1 MPVFAVRQYFSL
13 VINPALRGFLA
24 TAVTETRFTGL
35 TDHFAMGA
43 GWVFTGVM
51 HTAHQISTTGQHF
64 GYVFYFHITELMASV
79 NQVGEEFIFGQYLF
93 ELTENDRCEGMS
105 VNDAA
110 RR

>member
-1 MPVFAVRQYFSL
+1 MPVFAIGQNFPLIS
-13 VINPALRGFLA
+13 NPAFGGFLA
-24 TAVTETRFTGL
+24 TAVTETGFTGL
-35 TDHFAMGA
+35 ANDFGVGA
-43 GWVFTGVM
+43 GFVLTGVM

-64 GYVFYFHITELMASV
+64 GDVFYFHITERMASV
-79 NQVGEEFIFGQYLF
+79 NQAGEELIFGQYLF

>member
-1 MPVFAVRQYFSL
+1 MMLPEDNSGVGRWPVSAQRIIL
-13 VINPALRGFLA
+13 
-24 TAVTETRFTGL
+24 TGL
-35 TDHFAMGA
+35 ANDFGVGA
-43 GWVFTGVM
+43 GFVLTGVM

-64 GYVFYFHITELMASV
+64 GYVFYFHITELMTTL
-79 NQVGEEFIFGQYLF
+79 NQAGEEFIFGQYLF